1 MKHCGFTIIL
11 IALCLPSLPGMGQ
24 TVTAT
29 VRGTVTDPSGA
40 IISGATVTA
49 TNTASAVAAV
59 TKTNGTGEYSIR
71 FLQIGRY
78 KITVSAPGFASAN
91 YGPLALE
98 IDQTAKIDIT
108 LHLGATSTTVD
119 VSGQM
124 QPILNTESATLGET
138 FTENTINSIPLNGRD
153 FTQLTVY
160 TPGSVAPGFNSFG
173 GGDSTERDIDGG
185 TQVAVNGNRQ
195 QSNNYLLDGQEIN
208 ENINNTLGY
217 NPSPDS
223 LAEIRVIASNAN
235 AEFGNVNGGTV
246 LAVMKS
252 GSNSLHGSV
261 FGFLKNYNLD
271 ANSWGNDNN
280 VTPTPK
286 NPYTTIQFGGTFG
299 GPILK
304 DKLFF
309 FVDYEGMRYHGAGET
324 TSSVVPAAF
333 RTGDLSSLLNVLG
346 IQLYDTQTIDPATSQ
361 PKAYKNNQIPITIA
375 R

>member
-1 MKHCGFTIIL
+1 
-11 IALCLPSLPGMGQ
+11 
-24 TVTAT
+24 
-29 VRGTVTDPSGA
+29 
-40 IISGATVTA
+40 
-49 TNTASAVAAV
+49 
-59 TKTNGTGEYSIR
+59 
-71 FLQIGRY
+71 
-78 KITVSAPGFASAN
+78 
-91 YGPLALE
+91 
-98 IDQTAKIDIT
+98 
-108 LHLGATSTTVD
+108 
-119 VSGQM
+119 
-124 QPILNTESATLGET
+124 
-138 FTENTINSIPLNGRD
+138 LNGRD

-173 GGDSTERDIDGG
+173 MGDSTERDIDGG

-217 NPSPDS
+217 NPSPDA

-252 GSNSLHGSV
+252 GSNALHGSV

-271 ANSWGNDNN
+271 ANSWGNDDN
-280 VTPTPK
+280 VIPTPK
-286 NPYTTIQFGGTFG
+286 NPYTTVQFGGTFG
-299 GPILK
+299 GPIIK

-333 RTGDLSSLLNVLG
+333 RTGDLSSLLSAQG
-346 IQLYDTQTIDPATSQ
+346 IQLYDTQAIDAAINQ
-361 PKAYKNNQIPITIA
+361 PKVYVNNQIPIANPVALYLFNNPKAYPLPNNPTSDPLGIYNNFIGPSASFSQNDQGDAKVDWQLRTGDKVSFRYSQGYAADGTTSDPLPVNFPIA
-375 R
+375 NDYPDHFFDSNWVHTLSPSMVNSFTANYGRIQFNNGVSTDPSGIFGLTGNK